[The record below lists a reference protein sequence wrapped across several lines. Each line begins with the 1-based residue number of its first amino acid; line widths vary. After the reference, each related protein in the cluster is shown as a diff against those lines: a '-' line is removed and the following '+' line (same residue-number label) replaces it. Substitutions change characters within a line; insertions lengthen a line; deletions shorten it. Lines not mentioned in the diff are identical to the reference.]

1 MKVDEINQ
9 TYLGDTKM
17 AYIPLS
23 NGGAVPVFA
32 TDVLD
37 GPLNQVIGPNGLPG
51 TQYPQTYPGPAGV
64 VGADYPV
71 PTTNFA
77 GPKYD
82 FFKIDFAAEDITE
95 SAGVGEALQLLLQ
108 TIQNGGST
116 GGATPAYV
124 CGGTV
129 AMYSATQVTAGSAS
143 FVSVAL
149 YPTGAYNLAVDG
161 SDDSSTTMT
170 AVISGLGTQT
180 FQDGTT
186 FDFSGVAVTQPGFQL
201 V

>member
-1 MKVDEINQ
+1 
-9 TYLGDTKM
+9 M

-32 TDVLD
+32 TDVLN
-37 GPLNQVIGPNGLPG
+37 GPLNQVIGTNGFPG
-51 TQYPQTYPGPAGV
+51 TDYPQTYAGPGTG
-64 VGADYPV
+64 DLPV

-82 FFKIDFAAEDITE
+82 FFKIDFSAADITE

-116 GGATPAYV
+116 GGGSPAFV
-124 CGGTV
+124 CGGTIG
-129 AMYSATQVTAGSAS
+129 MYSATQVTAGSAS

-161 SDDSSTTMT
+161 SDNSSTTME
-170 AVISGLGTQT
+170 AVITGLGTQT

-186 FDFSGVAVTQPGFQL
+186 FNFSGVAVTQPGFQL